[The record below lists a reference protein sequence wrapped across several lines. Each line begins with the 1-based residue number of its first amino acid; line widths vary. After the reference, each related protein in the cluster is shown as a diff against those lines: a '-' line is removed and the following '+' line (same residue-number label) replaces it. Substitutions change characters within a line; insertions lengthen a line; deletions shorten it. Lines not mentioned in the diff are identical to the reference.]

1 MASIAKLVDDEEKKK
16 MAEGGENR
24 EGYLQFIA
32 VIIFY
37 YLYNFC
43 FQTIDSV
50 FDLDVQSD
58 INRHTKVSF
67 FIKNVL
73 TKNYRKNHI
82 YPNINVKIS

>member
-37 YLYNFC
+37 YLSTF
-43 FQTIDSV
+43 I
-50 FDLDVQSD
+50 LAPVQ
-58 INRHTKVSF
+58 
-67 FIKNVL
+67 
-73 TKNYRKNHI
+73 
-82 YPNINVKIS
+82 